1 MNPTFMCSLL
11 GISMSGEIIRLGD
24 PTSHGGK
31 VLEGSPTD
39 ICHGKPIAY
48 MGHQT
53 SCPKCKGT
61 YPIIEGALTTTFYGK
76 GVALAGMKT
85 ACGATLIATQF
96 TDTVEYGQGA
106 AARPAAQAK
115 AALKSGATAA
125 GIPAKSFAQNAIA
138 PVLAAAKEAK
148 FDLFF
153 LVKNEKTGVL
163 SVDTPYKITLEDG
176 REFLGVTDAAG
187 HTQKVFSDFAQ
198 KATIEVPYYDHSD
211 THAPSES
218 DACGC

>member
-1 MNPTFMCSLL
+1 
-11 GISMSGEIIRLGD
+11 MSGEIIRMGD

-31 VLEGSPTD
+31 VLEGSPAD

-48 MGHQT
+48 MGHKT

-61 YPIIEGALTTTFYGK
+61 FAIVEGALTTTFYGK

-96 TDTVEYGQGA
+96 TDIVEYGQGA
-106 AARPAAQAK
+106 AAKPSPAANGAIQP
-115 AALKSGATAA
+115 AA
-125 GIPAKSFAQNAIA
+125 F
-138 PVLAAAKEAK
+138 LAAAAKNAAPIAAAAPAAVIEPAK

-153 LVKNEKTGVL
+153 VVKNEKSGVL

-176 REFLGVTDAAG
+176 REFFGVTNQAG
-187 HTQKVFSDFAQ
+187 HTEKVFSNFAQ
-198 KATIEVPYYDHSD
+198 KATIEVPYYDHCDAHS
-211 THAPSES
+211 TSES
-218 DACGC
+218 GSCSC

>member
-1 MNPTFMCSLL
+1 
-11 GISMSGEIIRLGD
+11 MSGEIIRLGD

-31 VLEGSPTD
+31 VLEGSTTN

-48 MGHQT
+48 VGHKT

-61 YPIIEGALTTTFYGK
+61 FPIIEGAMTTTFYGK

-96 TDTVEYGQGA
+96 TDFVEYGQGA
-106 AARPAAQAK
+106 TAKSSSADSVVSQPSTLLVAATRNAMPRAAA
-115 AALKSGATAA
+115 AALAATAA
-125 GIPAKSFAQNAIA
+125 
-138 PVLAAAKEAK
+138 AK

-153 LVKNEKTGVL
+153 LVKNENSGVP
-163 SVDTPYKITLEDG
+163 SVGTPYKITLEDG
-176 REFLGVTDAAG
+176 REFTGVTDKAG
-187 HTQKVFSDFAQ
+187 YTEKVFSDFAQ
-198 KATIEVPYYDHSD
+198 KATLEVPYYDHCD
-211 THAPSES
+211 THSEHGS

>member
-1 MNPTFMCSLL
+1 
-11 GISMSGEIIRLGD
+11 MSGEIIRLGD

-48 MGHQT
+48 VGHKV

-61 YPIIEGALTTTFYGK
+61 FAITEGALTTTFYGK

-96 TDTVEYGQGA
+96 TDTVEYGHGA
-106 AARPAAQAK
+106 ASAATSRADAAANSAASLAVGSAAKK
-115 AALKSGATAA
+115 AAV
-125 GIPAKSFAQNAIA
+125 P
-138 PVLAAAKEAK
+138 LAESAAK

-153 LVKNEKTGVL
+153 LVKNEKTGAVL
-163 SVDTPYKITLEDG
+163 ADTPYKITLEDG
-176 REFLGVTDAAG
+176 TEVQGVTDHAG
-187 HTQKVFSDFAQ
+187 HTQKVCADSPQ
-198 KATIEVPYYDHSD
+198 KATIKVPYYDHCD
-211 THAPSES
+211 TDSASRS

>member
-1 MNPTFMCSLL
+1 
-11 GISMSGEIIRLGD
+11 MSGEIIRQGD

-31 VLEGSPTD
+31 VLEGSLTD

-48 MGHQT
+48 VGHKA
-53 SCPKCKGT
+53 SCPKCKGDFA
-61 YPIIEGALTTTFYGK
+61 IIEGALTTTFYGK

-96 TDTVEYGQGA
+96 TDTVEYGHGAASSAPGQSNTVQTPAAFHALGA
-106 AARPAAQAK
+106 AAKNVA
-115 AALKSGATAA
+115 
-125 GIPAKSFAQNAIA
+125 A
-138 PVLAAAKEAK
+138 PVAK

-153 LVKNEKTGVL
+153 LVKNEKTGAAL
-163 SVDTPYKITLEDG
+163 ADTPYRITLEDG
-176 REFLGVTDAAG
+176 TEVQGVTDHAG

-198 KATIEVPYYDHSD
+198 KATIEVPYYDNCD
-211 THAPSES
+211 TDSAGRS